1 MVFITSNQDFS
12 AASGLLNI
20 PFLEAIYHSVMDETF
35 LNPALARNVVFHLQ
49 PTRQQDTTTQSQ
61 PAPQQFNPFFGGVP
75 VPKTNT
81 RQPGVKITP
90 RDVIYKAHIKVG
102 PISEKEGGGMGAL
115 KDNEAMLTVVIEAL
129 PHVQEAIS
137 VTVEGRRYSIIGTSR
152 PIGFSVR
159 RYLMVKL
166 QEIQEQEAQSPDIT
180 VG

>member
-49 PTRQQDTTTQSQ
+49 PTRQQDT
-61 PAPQQFNPFFGGVP
+61 
-75 VPKTNT
+75 TNT